1 MAVRQGN
8 DALQLI
14 TEHTMRVT
22 ERVRP
27 AGRAAAR
34 DDRRTRPLRFCPAR
48 EAERW
53 GFRPPFPPPRRWS
66 KAVSRGADLVH
77 VGQARVLSENSPQQS
92 AAFGSLRW
100 PPRARGGDDDKIC
113 STRSLYKTST
123 WCFMSVQRRPAVF
136 LQQHYEPI
144 YFSYT

>member
-48 EAERW
+48 EA
-53 GFRPPFPPPRRWS
+53 GALGFPPACPS
-66 KAVSRGADLVH
+66 SLVSRGADLVH

-92 AAFGSLRW
+92 AAFGSLTW

-136 LQQHYEPI
+136 LQQHYEPMN
-144 YFSYT
+144 FSYT